1 MSGELLVELM
11 FQPLKKFAEF
21 NGRARRTEYWLFVL
35 FECLLLLGLLIL
47 FAAIAAVFPTD
58 ASGQL
63 SDQGAS
69 IAGGLVLV
77 GVLIYLVLFL
87 PRLAVLVR
95 RLHGTDNSGW
105 LVLLAIVPLG
115 GIVLF
120 IFTLLDGTAGTNQHG
135 PDPKGRGQPRVAD
148 AFT

>member
-1 MSGELLVELM
+1 MELM
-11 FQPLKKFAEF
+11 FQPLKKFADF
-21 NGRARRTEYWLFVL
+21 NGRARRAEYWLFVL
-35 FECLLLLGLLIL
+35 FECLLLLGLVIL
-47 FAAIAAVFPTD
+47 FVVVATLFPTD
-58 ASGQL
+58 TSGQM

-69 IAGGLVLV
+69 IAGALVLV
-77 GVLIYLVLFL
+77 GVLIYLVLLL

-95 RLHGTDNSGW
+95 RLHDTGNSGW

-115 GIVLF
+115 GLVLF
-120 IFTLLDGTAGTNQHG
+120 VFTLLDGTVGENQHG